1 MKSMELLPES
11 AIPEL
16 IQRIEV
22 FRAKFIAS
30 SGKLNASDERNFL
43 ASCEKMFEKHNAI
56 ELMDYLVKIKP
67 IDLRPTMLS
76 NTIFGFDSEIDIKNK
91 IDKFHT
97 FSSTN
102 SPSSLYSS
110 DETENELGES
120 NTHHKEQTDSDLL
133 AKISKMNLA
142 HNALR
147 RTEASK
153 SVKFSLKDT
162 NEIEEEVEVKGI
174 GDLDGVEVVDDFA
187 GLEGIPGL
195 GGLNDPQPIMNDME
209 GIENEGEDF
218 LDFMPNKGSASQAEI
233 DVRQAIDAVAADLFP
248 DKRGSKRKDYLKH
261 QFAISQEN
269 IMQYQTQGKEEV
281 VYVTQKGFDKRKIQP
296 TNWVGIFLIYS
307 S

>member
-43 ASCEKMFEKHNAI
+43 ASCEKMFEKRKELSIWWLIFDIDNAI

-110 DETENELGES
+110 DETENELV
-120 NTHHKEQTDSDLL
+120 N
-133 AKISKMNLA
+133 
-142 HNALR
+142 
-147 RTEASK
+147 
-153 SVKFSLKDT
+153 
-162 NEIEEEVEVKGI
+162 IE
-174 GDLDGVEVVDDFA
+174 
-187 GLEGIPGL
+187 
-195 GGLNDPQPIMNDME
+195 
-209 GIENEGEDF
+209 
-218 LDFMPNKGSASQAEI
+218 
-233 DVRQAIDAVAADLFP
+233 
-248 DKRGSKRKDYLKH
+248 
-261 QFAISQEN
+261 
-269 IMQYQTQGKEEV
+269 
-281 VYVTQKGFDKRKIQP
+281 
-296 TNWVGIFLIYS
+296 
-307 S
+307 